1 MCIHIFHLQN
11 TITFTH
17 ADSHVFLCMRVYTR
31 LLTNASANSISW
43 PPFPDFTHSL
53 TDSWFLSFIKSNTIC
68 NDRRGFEWK
77 QNKPRPTSLR
87 QGVGFPVYL
96 HPIFDIFLS
105 PLLSCLLYYASKQN
119 GASGER
125 WREVDNTQV
134 FITIICL
141 FLTSHFS
148 PSECAKHKTEILRP
162 FLSFYVTLQPHLNLC
177 SCLDFFALGWI

>member
-1 MCIHIFHLQN
+1 MCAYVCCIYKTQ
-11 TITFTH
+11 
-17 ADSHVFLCMRVYTR
+17 SHSRTQTYTAFCACGCTQDCLPMR
-31 LLTNASANSISW
+31 LLPGISR

-53 TDSWFLSFIKSNTIC
+53 TDSWFLSSIKSNTIC

-96 HPIFDIFLS
+96 HPIFDISPPLS
-105 PLLSCLLYYASKQN
+105 PFVSVILRKQTKRV
-119 GASGER
+119 SGGK

-162 FLSFYVTLQPHLNLC
+162 LLSFYVAPPSLVLT
-177 SCLDFFALGWI
+177 SALA